1 MIDLSANVHIRQC
14 WMGPNGNLVYEDQEM
29 KNLVVDAGLNL
40 LRDRL
45 AGLSSSYAT
54 HLAIGT
60 GTTAVSAAQTT
71 LATEIFRDALT
82 SATTTSKAAT
92 LKYYLAAGSAN
103 GNTLS
108 EIGLFTASSGGTM
121 IARALLASPIVK
133 TASVTATF
141 TWTINFSAT

>member
-14 WMGPNGNLVYEDQEM
+14 WMQPNGNVVYDDQEM

-45 AGLSSSYAT
+45 A
-54 HLAIGT
+54 
-60 GTTAVSAAQTT
+60 
-71 LATEIFRDALT
+71 
-82 SATTTSKAAT
+82 SKAAT

-103 GNTLS
+103 GNTLR
-108 EIGLFTASSGGTM
+108 EIGLFTANTGGIM
-121 IARALLASPIVK
+121 IARVLLASPIVK

>member
-1 MIDLSANVHIRQC
+1 
-14 WMGPNGNLVYEDQEM
+14 
-29 KNLVVDAGLNL
+29 VDAGLNL

-45 AGLSSSYAT
+45 AGLSSAYAT
-54 HLAIGT
+54 HLAVGT

-71 LATEIFRDALT
+71 LATEVFRDALT
-82 SATTTSKAAT
+82 NATASSKAAT

-103 GNTLS
+103 GNTLR
-108 EIGLFTASSGGTM
+108 EIGLFTASTGGTM